1 MNFFLIAVLVLGAI
15 GLIAALVLYVCSKK
29 FAVYED
35 PRIAQV
41 TEQLP
46 GANCGGCGFA
56 GCGGLADALVKGA
69 DAGSLEGLMCPV
81 GGQEVM
87 GKVADLLGMAI
98 ANGDPMVAVVRCN
111 GTCALR
117 PKIAEYSGLRTCAAM
132 NSCGAGETA
141 CGFGCLGCGDC
152 VAACQFDAIHMNPE
166 TGLPEVDE
174 EKCVAC
180 GACVKACPRHIIEL
194 RKKGPKGR
202 RVYVSCVNKDKGPV
216 AMKACKAACI
226 GCGKC
231 EKTCPFGAITVEN
244 NLAYIDF
251 NKCKSCRKCVDVC
264 PTHAIIDLNFP
275 PKPVKPVS
283 DVVKPAADVE
293 KKASKV
299 SDVVAKPVSMP
310 SAASIAALLP
320 QANCGACGFD
330 DCSAFAAAIVKDG
343 GIGEKSCSV
352 GGEEVMSKIADLL
365 KNAPAEAPKESEKA
379 AVTKESVAAKV
390 VVPAFELVN
399 IAAHPKVDVVA
410 KIAALALANA
420 AKSGQK
426 ADAPAVN
433 HSPIV
438 PIKTTGLMAPQKL
451 TVKTQEEAKAI
462 VDKIA
467 STLL

>member
-1 MNFFLIAVLVLGAI
+1 MNFILIAVVVLGAI

-41 TEQLP
+41 TETLP

-69 DAGSLEGLMCPV
+69 DAGSLDGLMCPV
-81 GGQEVM
+81 GGHEVM

-98 ANGDPMVAVVRCN
+98 ANGEPMVAVVRCN

-174 EKCVAC
+174 EKCTSC

-202 RVYVSCVNKDKGPV
+202 RVFVSCVNKDKGPV
-216 AMKACKAACI
+216 AKKACGAACI

-231 EKTCPFGAITVEN
+231 EKECKFGAITIEGNVS
-244 NLAYIDF
+244 YIDF
-251 NKCKSCRKCVDVC
+251 NKCRLCKKCVAVC
-264 PTHAIIDLNFP
+264 PTNAIHAVNFP
-275 PKPVKPVS
+275 APKPKPET
-283 DVVKPAADVE
+283 PATPETPEKQATPETPAQPTNE
-293 KKASKV
+293 KKEE
-299 SDVVAKPVSMP
+299 
-310 SAASIAALLP
+310 
-320 QANCGACGFD
+320 QA
-330 DCSAFAAAIVKDG
+330 
-343 GIGEKSCSV
+343 
-352 GGEEVMSKIADLL
+352 
-365 KNAPAEAPKESEKA
+365 
-379 AVTKESVAAKV
+379 
-390 VVPAFELVN
+390 
-399 IAAHPKVDVVA
+399 
-410 KIAALALANA
+410 
-420 AKSGQK
+420 
-426 ADAPAVN
+426 
-433 HSPIV
+433 
-438 PIKTTGLMAPQKL
+438 
-451 TVKTQEEAKAI
+451 
-462 VDKIA
+462 
-467 STLL
+467 